1 MIKTMRYWNNIE
13 KTKEY
18 IMSAFKNPLQEIPI
32 FNEHTVI
39 DSSCAKLVTKEF
51 ATNNL
56 IFPFSIK
63 DDKLYVAMKNIEDAG
78 LIERVRLLTRKEVI
92 PCETTENNIVLA
104 IKTYYEKDEAEST
117 VENLKLIFKGGSR
130 INNSIKASRREENAP
145 VVKFTDF
152 IITQAIIKRASDI
165 HIEPAEDITAI
176 RYRVDGILVDV
187 FKLPIDVYRAVIS
200 RVKVMGDM
208 DIAEKRISQD
218 GKIHYKAGESS
229 YDLRISTL
237 PTVYGEKIVIR
248 ILYKSLQWSNLKNLN
263 FNDKDYKIMKRSLK
277 HSHGMILVTGPTGS
291 GKSSTLYAMLG
302 EINSRSANIT
312 TIEDPVE
319 IGISGINQVN
329 VNAKAGITFASGLR
343 SILRQDPDIIMIGE
357 IRDQETASI
366 AVRAAITG
374 HLVLSTLHTNDS
386 IGAINR
392 LIEMGVPRYLL
403 SDAIISVIAQRLVRR
418 ICSNCKSQY
427 IPNEFERN
435 ILNLGTEAVL
445 YRGTGCSQ
453 CNKSGYRGR
462 HAICETIYMDSTA
475 KGIILKEDCEADL
488 RRYLSN
494 NNMRFLI
501 NNCKELVVSGITTF
515 EELVWLSN
523 GEIYNDRF

>member
-1 MIKTMRYWNNIE
+1 MIRIAKYWNNIE
-13 KTKEY
+13 KTKEH
-18 IMSAFKNPLQEIPI
+18 IMPAFKKPLDDTCI
-32 FNEHTVI
+32 FDEHTII
-39 DSSCAKLVTKEF
+39 DSLCTKLVSKDF
-51 ATNNL
+51 AYNNL
-56 IFPFSIK
+56 ILPFSIRGE
-63 DDKLYVAMKNIEDAG
+63 KLYVAMKNIEDTE
-78 LIERVRLLTRKEVI
+78 LIERLRLLTRKEVI
-92 PCETTENNIVLA
+92 PCEAAENDIILA
-104 IKTYYEKDEAEST
+104 IKTYYEKEEAEST
-117 VENLKLIFKGGSR
+117 VESLKLIFKADSR
-130 INNSIKASRREENAP
+130 GNNSIRMSRGEENAP

-165 HIEPAEDITAI
+165 HIEPAEDIAAI
-176 RYRVDGILVDV
+176 RYRVDGILFDV
-187 FKLPIDVYRAVIS
+187 FKLPMDVYRAVIS

-218 GKIHYKAGESS
+218 GKIHYKVGESS
-229 YDLRISTL
+229 YDLRISSL
-237 PTVYGEKIVIR
+237 PTVYGEKVVIR
-248 ILYKSLQWSNLKNLN
+248 ILYKLLQWSNLRNLN
-263 FNDKDYKIMKRSLK
+263 FNDEDYEIMKRSLQ

-302 EINSRSANIT
+302 EINNRAANIT

-403 SDAIISVIAQRLVRR
+403 SDAIISVIAQRLVRK
-418 ICSNCKSQY
+418 ICNNCKSDY
-427 IPNEFERN
+427 IPTEFERD
-435 ILNLGTEAVL
+435 ILNLQIDTFL
-445 YRGTGCSQ
+445 YRGTGCSK
-453 CNKSGYRGR
+453 CNKSGYYGR
-462 HAICETIYMDSTA
+462 HAICEVIYMDSTA
-475 KGIILKEDCEADL
+475 KGIILREESDLDL
-488 RRYLSN
+488 RNYLKSK
-494 NNMRFLI
+494 NMRFLI

-515 EELVWLSN
+515 DELIRLSN
-523 GEIYNDRF
+523 GEIYK

>member
-1 MIKTMRYWNNIE
+1 
-13 KTKEY
+13 
-18 IMSAFKNPLQEIPI
+18 MSFFKNPQDDIQN
-32 FNEHTVI
+32 FNEHTIV
-39 DSSCAKLVTKEF
+39 DSLCTKLVTKEF

-63 DDKLYVAMKNIEDAG
+63 DDKLYVAMKNIEDSE
-78 LIERVRLLTRKEVI
+78 LTERVRLLTRKEII
-92 PCETTENNIVLA
+92 PCAAAENNIILA

-117 VENLKLIFKGGSR
+117 VESLKLIFKGDSR

-145 VVKFTDF
+145 LVKFTDF

-165 HIEPAEDITAI
+165 HIEPAEDSAAI
-176 RYRVDGILVDV
+176 RYRIDGILIDI

-208 DIAEKRISQD
+208 DIAEKRIPQD

-229 YDLRISTL
+229 YDLRISSL
-237 PTVYGEKIVIR
+237 PTVYGEKIVVR

-263 FNDKDYKIMKRSLK
+263 FNDEDYKTMKRSLK

-302 EINSRSANIT
+302 EVNNRSVNIT

-418 ICSNCKSQY
+418 ICSNCKSEY
-427 IPNEFERN
+427 IPTDFERN
-435 ILNLGTEAVL
+435 ILNLETNAIL
-445 YRGTGCSQ
+445 YKGTGCIQ
-453 CNKSGYRGR
+453 CSKSGYKGR
-462 HAICETIYMDSTA
+462 HAICETIYLDSTA
-475 KGIILKEDCEADL
+475 KGIILKDDCEVEL
-488 RRYLSN
+488 RSYLSKN
-494 NNMRFLI
+494 KMRFLI
-501 NNCKELVVSGITTF
+501 NNCKDLVIGGITTF
-515 EELVWLSN
+515 EELVRLSN
-523 GEIYNDRF
+523 GEIYNDMI